1 MTTFATLNP
10 VLPNGS
16 TDPRDLKDNAEN
28 FDVALNGPAEAWS
41 TRLGEIRV
49 SWSGITAQFARFLIN
64 QGFQYL
70 GDYASG
76 PITIGAQNQVFS
88 RNGNYYRS
96 GPSLVLPYTTVSNWT
111 IDEPKFLVAG
121 DGVLRNELTSTALDK
136 GISLLPGG
144 QRLVSTVAVLKTM
157 PSTTPAT
164 EVKLSR
170 YRTGGP
176 IINTEYEADFSD
188 ITTVANDFDTIRTNA
203 GLLYRMKHTGWATY
217 QAAGAMGDGVTN
229 DADAIDRFHASQ
241 LNLAGIGRFIV
252 SRGVTFP
259 SPAGRA
265 INGVPGQFSI
275 ISQANTSHEVT
286 FRSVSPV
293 DLKITGLDVDAN
305 SFNRL
310 GVLTT
315 RTMAIEISGGTD
327 CVLIDCI
334 GRNAIGS
341 PAGAPVKIPGVCI
354 ATSGSGLR
362 VNTERC
368 KALNGGSADRP
379 ADGFFCSSAYSTN
392 TDAYAENC
400 FDTGGVVESCSYSGF
415 TNLITKNC
423 GAAGAISN
431 AVGFDTFGC
440 WMDVRGENWRSTV
453 TGGVQFLCAASG
465 SLIDCWARVTLTAV
479 QYGVGPAIN
488 FRETSTGRVSGFTL
502 QPTVRGGSEQG
513 VVGTGKGI
521 KVLSPDIKN
530 TSGAGIQFGGD
541 STVTVGVGEIWGCRS
556 SMVTTGNARMIA
568 SGTVCDS
575 PAEWCM
581 YAYDTSSIFY
591 NAVVPLTPGSGYA
604 GKDPGATL
612 NVLGAV
618 AGGLVLRGAIAG
630 AATGTSSSKY
640 GVFGPGGALL
650 GYVPLYPS

>member
-28 FDVALNGPAEAWS
+28 FDVAVNAPNLNWVD
-41 TRLGEIRV
+41 RLGAIRL
-49 SWSGITAQFARFLIN
+49 SWAGIEKQFANFLVN
-64 QGFQYL
+64 QGFQFL

-88 RNGNYYRS
+88 RNGNYYRP

-176 IINTEYEADFSD
+176 IINTEYEADFAD
-188 ITTVANDFDTIRTNA
+188 VTTAANDIDTIRTNA

-241 LNLAGIGRFIV
+241 LNLAGIGKFLV

-265 INGVPGQFSI
+265 INGVPGQFLI

-286 FRSVSPV
+286 FRSVNPIG
-293 DLKITGLDVDAN
+293 LKITGLEVDAN

-315 RTMAIEISGGTD
+315 RTMAIEISSGTD
-327 CVLIDCI
+327 CDLIDCI
-334 GRNAIGS
+334 GRNVIGS
-341 PAGAPVKIPGVCI
+341 PVAPSQIPGVCI
-354 ATSGSGLR
+354 ATSGSGVR

-368 KALNGGSADRP
+368 KAFNGGTADRP
-379 ADGFFCSSAYSTN
+379 ADGFFCSSSYSTN
-392 TDAYAENC
+392 TNDYAENC

-415 TNLITKNC
+415 SNLVTKNC
-423 GAAGAISN
+423 SAAGAISN
-431 AVGFDTFGC
+431 AVGFDTYGC
-440 WMDVRGENWRSTV
+440 YMDVRGENWRSVV
-453 TGGVQFLCAASG
+453 TGGVQVLTAAAG
-465 SLIDCWARVTLTAV
+465 NLIDCWARVNLTAV
-479 QYGVGPAIN
+479 AYGIGPGIN
-488 FRETSTGRVSGFTL
+488 FRETSTGRIDGFAL
-502 QPTVRGGSEQG
+502 YPQVRGGNEQG
-513 VVGTGKGI
+513 VVGTGKRI
-521 KVLSPDIKN
+521 NILNPSI
-530 TSGAGIQFGGD
+530 AGTTGTGVQFGGD
-541 STVTVGVGEIWGCRS
+541 STVTI
-556 SMVTTGNARMIA
+556 TGGDILGALHSIA
-568 SGTVCDS
+568 STGTARIVATGTVCNS
-575 PAEWCM
+575 PVAYCM

-591 NAVVPLTPGSGYA
+591 NSIVPFSPGSGYA
-604 GKDPGATL
+604 GKDPGATA
-612 NVLGAV
+612 NVLGSV
-618 AGGLVLRGAIAG
+618 GGGIALPGVVAG
-630 AATGTSSSKY
+630 AAGGSQASKFPVY
-640 GVFGPGGALL
+640 GPAGQTL
-650 GYVPLYPS
+650 GFVPLYPA